1 MAKKLP
7 QILAKL
13 DTPPAAHNWALSNFQ
28 EQLRTTNALVNLAIG
43 FPQVSY
49 FWAHKTIQ
57 IMLADGLSDEQAL
70 NVLQRMCPLGQWESN
85 LNFLHAFLEHNRA
98 RQYRGIRVYDEFSG
112 FFMAGSDV
120 KVPVRPTAILLENG
134 VLKPLFAIGWAH
146 NRLNFYQRRLLSAMH
161 EDAIY
166 SLTDFRNAPGEVLIF
181 PENGYGARRPEVWQR
196 DTYQSLSHSELSDQV
211 DRYVRAREEAR
222 LIIPVRLKEQELRK
236 AAAARKPTAER
247 DERGERP
254 DATEFE

>member
-1 MAKKLP
+1 MAKKES

-28 EQLRTTNALVNLAIG
+28 EQKRTTSALVNLAIG
-43 FPQVSY
+43 FPQISY

-57 IMLADGLSDEQAL
+57 IMLADGLSDEQAF
-70 NVLQRMCPLGQWESN
+70 NVLQRMCPPSQWEPN
-85 LNFLHAFLEHNRA
+85 LSFLHAFQEHNRT
-98 RQYRGIRVYDEFSG
+98 RQYQGIRVYEEFSG
-112 FFMAGSDV
+112 FFMAGPDV

-146 NRLNFYQRRLLSAMH
+146 NNLRFFQRRLLSSMY

-181 PENGYGARRPEVWQR
+181 PENGYGLRRPEVWQR
-196 DTYQSLSHSELSDQV
+196 DTYQALSHNELSEQV
-211 DRYVRAREEAR
+211 DRYVTARDEAR
-222 LIIPVRLKEQELRK
+222 LIIPMKLREQERRK
-236 AAAARKPTAER
+236 AARTAQRPTATQDDRR
-247 DERGERP
+247 DTKE
-254 DATEFE
+254 